1 METATV
7 GKVIVAAKI
16 ENVFDLYEV
25 SRGQLADEQIRRVE
39 VADAT
44 VDTGA
49 TLLAMPRR
57 LIDQLGITQIGT
69 GRAKTTAGPATFGIF
84 GPVRLTIQGRAC
96 SVDVSE
102 VAEDCPV
109 LIGYVPLE
117 LLDFV
122 VNPKASIV
130 DRQSGARWRV
140 YVRYVLTMDIADE
153 IGFALG

>member
-1 METATV
+1 METTTV
-7 GKVIVAAKI
+7 GKVIVSAKI
-16 ENVFDLYEV
+16 ENVVDLYEA
-25 SRGQLADEQIRRVE
+25 SRGQIADDQVRRIE
-39 VADAT
+39 VTDAR

-49 TLLAMPRR
+49 TLLAMPKR
-57 LIDQLGITQIGT
+57 LIEQLGIPQIST
-69 GRAKTTAGPATFGIF
+69 GRARTTVGLSTFAIF

-122 VNPKASIV
+122 VNPKA
-130 DRQSGARWRV
+130 QS
-140 YVRYVLTMDIADE
+140 L
-153 IGFALG
+153 IGNPDHGGEFMIDMY

>member
-7 GKVIVAAKI
+7 GRVIVSARL
-16 ENVFDLYEV
+16 ENVFDLYEA
-25 SRGQLADEQIRRVE
+25 SRGQLALDQVRHVD
-39 VADAT
+39 VSDAR

-49 TLLAMPRR
+49 TLLAMPKR
-57 LIDQLGITQIGT
+57 LIEQLGITQIRT
-69 GRAKTTAGPATFGIF
+69 GRARTTMGLSTFGIF

-102 VAEDCPV
+102 VAEECPV

-122 VNPKASIV
+122 VNPSA
-130 DRQSGARWRV
+130 QS
-140 YVRYVLTMDIADE
+140 L
-153 IGFALG
+153 IGNPEHGGEFMFDMF

>member
-7 GKVIVAAKI
+7 GKVIVSAKI

-25 SRGQLADEQIRRVE
+25 SKGQLTDDRVRRVD
-39 VADAT
+39 VVDAR

-49 TLLAMPRR
+49 TLLSLPKRM
-57 LIDQLGITQIGT
+57 IEQLGLAQIRT
-69 GRAKTTAGPATFGIF
+69 GRAMTTVGSATFGIF

-102 VAEDCPV
+102 VADECPV
-109 LIGYVPLE
+109 LVGYVPLE

-122 VNPKASIV
+122 VNPKG
-130 DRQSGARWRV
+130 QS
-140 YVRYVLTMDIADE
+140 L
-153 IGFALG
+153 IGNPEHGGEFMFDMF

>member
-7 GKVIVAAKI
+7 GRVIVSARI
-16 ENVFDLYEV
+16 ENVFDLYEA
-25 SRGQLADEQIRRVE
+25 SRGQLALDQVRHVD
-39 VADAT
+39 VSDAR

-49 TLLAMPRR
+49 TLLAMPKR
-57 LIDQLGITQIGT
+57 LIEQLGITQIRT
-69 GRAKTTAGPATFGIF
+69 GRARTTMGLSTFGIF

-102 VAEDCPV
+102 VAEECPV

-122 VNPKASIV
+122 VNPRA
-130 DRQSGARWRV
+130 QS
-140 YVRYVLTMDIADE
+140 L
-153 IGFALG
+153 IGNPEHGGEFMFDMY